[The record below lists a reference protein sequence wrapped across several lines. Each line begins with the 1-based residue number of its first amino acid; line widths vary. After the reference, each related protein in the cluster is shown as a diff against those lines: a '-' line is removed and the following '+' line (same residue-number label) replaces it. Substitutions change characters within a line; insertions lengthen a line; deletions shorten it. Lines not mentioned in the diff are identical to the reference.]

1 MIGPAESLRESV
13 RLLRAHPVFAL
24 SLGTAIV
31 LSLCSAC
38 TGLGAVVGPWFVC
51 ELYGVQI
58 ATGTGTRKARGPQ
71 WISAAAIVL
80 GTVLVIAA
88 TVWLSAMW
96 FGPNVATADAAEGPL
111 PWPET
116 LRRLSLVI
124 GSTALAVGFIAP
136 FLYAP
141 LILIDRGGRIGGA
154 VVESAWLVARGGV
167 LRHLA
172 IAFVVYGLQVAPAV
186 LSGMI
191 VARTIARAATPIGLA
206 LALPL
211 LPLSIPLGQ
220 GILTATYLASRH
232 RLASP
237 RAVIARGRPPRRL
250 VALLAIVIVS
260 PIASLVMLGLVSLRP
275 STPAAG
281 PADAGEVL
289 VDRSLGHPEPG
300 SPTSLAIPETT
311 LALRV
316 RGREL
321 RITAGDGDDVGALP
335 AGWSGAIERV
345 RVVRVGAL
353 YHVEIH
359 ADDDVAHARIDGAGV
374 RIDDSIRSRLERWVP
389 TWALL
394 VILVAAGVCGGLLVR
409 TLAPMGS
416 LRAAAEPDAA
426 DRPLRREDAYRRSW
440 RAGLALLP
448 FALAAL
454 VGGLVSIGWL

>member
-1 MIGPAESLRESV
+1 
-13 RLLRAHPVFAL
+13 
-24 SLGTAIV
+24 
-31 LSLCSAC
+31 
-38 TGLGAVVGPWFVC
+38 
-51 ELYGVQI
+51 
-58 ATGTGTRKARGPQ
+58 
-71 WISAAAIVL
+71 
-80 GTVLVIAA
+80 
-88 TVWLSAMW
+88 MW

-124 GSTALAVGFIAP
+124 GSTLLAVGFIAP

-237 RAVIARGRPPRRL
+237 RAVVARGRPPRRL
-250 VALLAIVIVS
+250 VALLAVVIVS
-260 PIASLVMLGLVSLRP
+260 PIASLVMLGLVALRP

-281 PADAGEVL
+281 PADAGEAL
-289 VDRSLGHPEPG
+289 VDRALERDAPAAAI
-300 SPTSLAIPETT
+300 AIPETT

-321 RITAGDGDDVGALP
+321 RVIAGDGDDVGALP
-335 AGWSGAIERV
+335 AGWSGPIERV

-359 ADDDVAHARIDGAGV
+359 ADGDVAHARIDGAGV
-374 RIDDSIRSRLERWVP
+374 RIDDSIRRRLERWVP
-389 TWALL
+389 TWALMM
-394 VILVAAGVCGGLLVR
+394 ILIAAGACGGLLVR
-409 TLAPMGS
+409 TLAPIGS
-416 LRAAAEPDAA
+416 LRATGEVDAA
-426 DRPLRREDAYRRSW
+426 DRPRRRDDAYRRSW
-440 RAGLALLP
+440 WAALTLLP

-454 VGGLVSIGWL
+454 LGGLVSIGWL